1 MAPDKKTR
9 TEHDTMGD
17 MEVPEGA
24 LWGASTARAVANFPI
39 SGWRVP
45 PRILHALGRIKMHA
59 ARVNGDLGLLDAGL
73 AAGIAKAAA
82 EVAEGKLDDQFPVDV
97 FQTGSGTSTHMNMNE
112 VIATRAAAILNLDKG
127 EDEVHPND
135 HVNLGQSSND
145 VIPTAIHLA
154 AAAALKSALIPAL
167 SGLEVALRARAK
179 ALGDVLKTGRTH
191 LQDATPVRMGQVFA
205 GYAAQVAQA
214 RERLEAAT
222 DALGEVALGGTAVGT
237 GINTHPEFAGKVC
250 AALAEETGVNVREAR
265 NHFAAQGAMDG
276 IVAASAAVRGAAMTL
291 AKIAGDVAW
300 LGSGPRAGIGELALP
315 AVQPGSSIMP
325 GKVNPVIA
333 ESLLMVCAH
342 VVGADAAVAWCVPW
356 TRFELAAMF
365 PVAGHHLVT
374 SIELLAAAAAN
385 FSERCVQGLKA
396 TERGP
401 ELVARGLAL
410 ATALVPVIGY
420 DDAAAIAK
428 EAAASGQT
436 VREVAEER
444 TEIPPEELDKILDPA
459 RMTVPGLP
467 EKPAPPPEGRK
478 IGP

>member
-1 MAPDKKTR
+1 MAPDRKTR
-9 TEHDTMGD
+9 TEHDTMGE
-17 MEVPEGA
+17 MQVPVDA
-24 LWGASTARAVANFPI
+24 LWGASTARAVANFPV
-39 SGWRVP
+39 SGWPMP
-45 PRILHALGRIKMHA
+45 PRIIHALGRIKMHA
-59 ARVNGDLGLLDAGL
+59 AEVNAELGLLDEGL
-73 AAGIAKAAA
+73 AAAIAKAAA
-82 EVAEGKLDDQFPVDV
+82 EVAEGTLDAHFPVDV
-97 FQTGSGTSTHMNMNE
+97 FQTGSGTSTNMNMNE
-112 VIATRAAAILNLDKG
+112 VIAARATAILGYGPG
-127 EDEVHPND
+127 EDRVHPND

-154 AAAALKSALIPAL
+154 AASALKSALLPTL
-167 SGLEVALRARAK
+167 SGLEVAIRARTK
-179 ALGDVLKTGRTH
+179 TFGDVLKTGRTH

-205 GYAAQVAQA
+205 GYAAQVVQA
-214 RERLEAAT
+214 RERLEAAA

-237 GINTHPEFAGKVC
+237 GINTHPAFAGKVC
-250 AALAEETGVNVREAR
+250 AALAEATGLNVREAR
-265 NHFAAQGAMDG
+265 DHFAAQGAMDG
-276 IVAASAAVRGAAMTL
+276 IVAASAAVRGAALAL
-291 AKIAGDVAW
+291 AKIAGDIAW
-300 LGSGPRAGIGELALP
+300 LGSGPRAGLGELALP

-342 VVGADAAVAWCVPW
+342 VVGGDAAVAWCVPW

-365 PVAGHHLVT
+365 PVAGYHLVT
-374 SIELLAAAAAN
+374 SIELLAAATAN

-436 VREVAEER
+436 VREVAEEK
-444 TEIPPEELDKILDPA
+444 TEIPPEQLDRILDPA
-459 RMTVPGLP
+459 RMTMPGLP
-467 EKPAPPPEGRK
+467 EKPPAAAPPEGA
-478 IGP
+478 